1 VLSVS
6 VMIMGKISKVVICG
20 TKKSGKT
27 SLLEQAIYGKLGVR
41 RSSPKWVNS

>member
-1 VLSVS
+1 MLPVS

-27 SLLEQAIYGKLGVR
+27 SLLEQAIYGKLGV
-41 RSSPKWVNS
+41 SNKDLK